1 MALVVDESNIRRS
14 VFKLSLP
21 SVAEQALIMVV
32 GVVSTIFVGHISKEA
47 ISAVGLINT
56 LANFIIA
63 LFVALSTGCTVL
75 VARLVGEE
83 DKASARNVVR
93 QSVIL
98 GAAASLILSVACYIF
113 AVPIIKLFFNNAD
126 PEVIRIA
133 DMYFKVILYTLP
145 LTLINTI
152 ISGSLRGAG
161 DTKTPMA
168 IAYIVNIVNVAL
180 NFVLIFGV
188 SFYSF
193 HLKGHGI
200 EGAAY
205 AVSISRGLGGV
216 LSLIA
221 LYMPRNIIRVNIL
234 VKFRADVAVIKRI
247 LKVGIPAAL
256 EQIVMQGG
264 FLVLQIVIAG
274 MGTTA
279 IAVYQIGMSVN
290 SICYMP
296 IWGFGIAATTLVGQS
311 LGARKPQL
319 AGKSGWESLRITLII
334 TVALTVIILIFAKP
348 LVMAYTHDPEV
359 IRTGTLAIRIFSFS
373 QPFISIIVVL
383 SGALRGAGDIIYV
396 MATSF
401 IGIWALRILL
411 TVVFN
416 RLFGVGIMGVWY
428 ALFLD
433 YFIRSGM
440 YIFRFKRGRWKEIVI

>member
-1 MALVVDESNIRRS
+1 MVIDESNIRRS
-14 VFKLSLP
+14 VFRLSLP

-56 LANFIIA
+56 LSNFIIA

-83 DKASARNVVR
+83 NISSARDVVR
-93 QSVIL
+93 QSVVL
-98 GAAASLILSVACYIF
+98 GAAASLLLSVICYIF
-113 AVPIIKLFFNNAD
+113 AVPIIKLFFSNAD
-126 PEVIRIA
+126 SEVIRIA
-133 DMYFKVILYTLP
+133 DMYFKIALYTFP
-145 LTLINTI
+145 LMLINII

-161 DTKTPMA
+161 DTKTPMV
-168 IAYIVNIVNVAL
+168 IAYIVNMVNVAL

-188 SFYSF
+188 DFLSL

-200 EGAAY
+200 TGAAY

-216 LSLIA
+216 LSLSA
-221 LYMPRNIIRVNIL
+221 LYMPRNVIRVNIL
-234 VKFRADVAVIKRI
+234 EKFRADIDVIKRI
-247 LKVGIPAAL
+247 FNVGIPAAL

-264 FLVLQIVIAG
+264 FLALQVVIAG

-296 IWGFGIAATTLVGQS
+296 ILGFGIAATTLVGQS

-319 AGKSGWESLRITLII
+319 AEKSGWETQKITLII
-334 TVALTVIILIFAKP
+334 TVALTIVILIFAKP
-348 LVMAYTHDPEV
+348 LVMAYTQDTEV
-359 IRTGTLAIRIFSFS
+359 IKTGTLAIRVFSFS
-373 QPFISIIVVL
+373 QPFLAIVIVL
-383 SGALRGAGDIIYV
+383 SGALRGAGDIRYV
-396 MATSF
+396 MVTSF
-401 IGIWALRILL
+401 VGIWVFRILL
-411 TVVFN
+411 TLLFN
-416 RLFGVGIMGVWY
+416 RLFGIGIMGVWY

-433 YFIRSGM
+433 YFIRSMM
-440 YIFRFKRGRWKEIVI
+440 YIFRFKRGGWKEIVI